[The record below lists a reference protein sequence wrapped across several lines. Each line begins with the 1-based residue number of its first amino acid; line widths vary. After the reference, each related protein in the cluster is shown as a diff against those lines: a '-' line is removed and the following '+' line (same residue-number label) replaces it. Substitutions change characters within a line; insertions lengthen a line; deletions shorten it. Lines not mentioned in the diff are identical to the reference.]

1 MDKLGMELWCMA
13 GKGTYFK
20 RVLADLRGRQ
30 TCSQGCHNLQA
41 NAQPKA
47 VMDKICGWSEEENWV
62 GSLFAACMWMY
73 TKHVLCD
80 GQETTQNFFKRKM
93 LSMME
98 SVNWVCEEVLEEHE
112 WVSQLNISLK
122 QEEVLRES
130 DYEIDVLC
138 VVPRRFLWFIA
149 PSRSYMVA
157 EPVR

>member
-1 MDKLGMELWCMA
+1 
-13 GKGTYFK
+13 
-20 RVLADLRGRQ
+20 
-30 TCSQGCHNLQA
+30 
-41 NAQPKA
+41 
-47 VMDKICGWSEEENWV
+47 
-62 GSLFAACMWMY
+62 MY

-93 LSMME
+93 MSIME

-122 QEEVLRES
+122 QEEVLREL
-130 DYEIDVLC
+130 DYEIDVPC
-138 VVPRRFLWFIA
+138 VVQWGFLWFTA